1 METVLSLLIGIG
13 LSAACG
19 FRVFVRVGVDV
30 LGGTGVFVLVG
41 VAVLDAAGV
50 FVRVAVAV
58 AGDIRATMAMT
69 SAMLT
74 APSALRSHGSPDPM
88 APS

>member
-1 METVLSLLIGIG
+1 MPVGVAVLGG
-13 LSAACG
+13 TG
-19 FRVFVRVGVDV
+19 VFVRVGVDV

-58 AGDIRATMAMT
+58 AGDIRATMART

-74 APSALRSHGSPDPM
+74 APSPLRSHGSPDPM
-88 APS
+88 VPS